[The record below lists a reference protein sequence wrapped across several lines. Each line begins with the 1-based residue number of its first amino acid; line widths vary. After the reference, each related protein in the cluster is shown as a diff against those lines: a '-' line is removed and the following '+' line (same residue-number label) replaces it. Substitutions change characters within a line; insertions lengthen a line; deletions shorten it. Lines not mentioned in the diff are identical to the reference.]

1 MSSNSNTKSAKANAE
16 TMNEDIIM
24 NENSEWESFETT
36 SQKRK
41 LSPQKEKK
49 IVTNSQH
56 KRQLSKRLMLRN
68 VTISKLITHE

>member
-16 TMNEDIIM
+16 TMNENIII
-24 NENSEWESFETT
+24 NENSEWESFKTT

-41 LSPQKEKK
+41 LSSQKEKK

-56 KRQLSKRLMLRN
+56 KRQLSKRLVLRN
-68 VTISKLITHE
+68 VIISKLITHE